1 MESKMG
7 VEAKTRTGQ
16 DSFLDAL
23 RCEVVAGTEI
33 LSAWVTHVQA
43 KERIELLLEFE
54 TWLRGLCAFLECRHV
69 PLSEADRS
77 ALVTRNFAPEI
88 AVVRMALQ
96 ECMRCAVELVSLGQ
110 DARVEFEALVETQI
124 FNAGAL
130 DSQVGKMLEQSTPID
145 SFSRLIE
152 SMNDLTVTI
161 DALENVPNQ
170 DLQLYLSI
178 GRSFQ
183 RDLQNCRYVD
193 MLLSQRFRLQHDRME
208 NAVLSAVL
216 RSITEEHLRR
226 NVALTLLYLY
236 RFLKYLKCIS
246 TALRADL
253 PLRRYLVVFS
263 LLHQQTEILR
273 DFLKARFLKERRG
286 NAELRNAMELIFHS
300 LQIESERVFTEKL
313 INVAA
318 ERDASTLYSRVEDCH
333 GMLRNCYQQCAITVI
348 QAFDRAVDGKALFP
362 SMRSSLQNSQK
373 IQKDLWD
380 LRQDLKADLEKAQ
393 SFDLDH
399 ILGRISQFQESSM
412 EYLMFK
418 DWGAFE
424 TFSESLINA
433 GSQAEARILVQKF
446 IDFLS
451 ILNQEVSKRGVLNP
465 PVKPPESP

>member
-1 MESKMG
+1 MS
-7 VEAKTRTGQ
+7 VEAKIRTGQ

-23 RCEVVAGTEI
+23 RSEVVAGTEI

-43 KERIELLLEFE
+43 KERIELLFEFE
-54 TWLRGLCAFLECRHV
+54 TWLRGLCAFLECKHV
-69 PLSEADRS
+69 PLSETDRS

-88 AVVRMALQ
+88 TVVRLALQ
-96 ECMRCAVELVSLGQ
+96 ECTRCAVELVSLGQ

-152 SMNDLTVTI
+152 SMNDLKVSV
-161 DALENVPNQ
+161 DALESVPNQ

-183 RDLQNCRYVD
+183 RDLQDCRYVD
-193 MLLSQRFRLQHDRME
+193 MLLSQRFRLQYDRME
-208 NAVLSAVL
+208 SAVLSAVL

-246 TALRADL
+246 LALRADL

-286 NAELRNAMELIFHS
+286 SSELRNSMELIFHS
-300 LQIESERVFTEKL
+300 LQMESERVFAEKL
-313 INVAA
+313 INIAA
-318 ERDASTLYSRVEDCH
+318 ERNASTLYARVEDCH
-333 GMLRNCYQQCAITVI
+333 GLLRNCYQHCAITVV
-348 QAFDRAVDGKALFP
+348 QVFDRAVDGRALFP
-362 SMRSSLQNSQK
+362 SMQNSLQNSQK
-373 IQKDLWD
+373 VQKDLWD
-380 LRQDLKADLEKAQ
+380 LRQDLKTDLERTG
-393 SFDLDH
+393 SFDLDR
-399 ILGRISQFQESSM
+399 ILGRISHFQESSM

-418 DWGAFE
+418 DWSAFE

-433 GSQAEARILVQKF
+433 GSQTEARVLVQKF
-446 IDFLS
+446 INFLS
-451 ILNQEVSKRGVLNP
+451 ILNEEVAKRGILST
-465 PVKPPESP
+465 PVKTLESL

>member
-1 MESKMG
+1 MG
-7 VEAKTRTGQ
+7 VEAKIRTGQ

-43 KERIELLLEFE
+43 RERIELLFEFE

-88 AVVRMALQ
+88 AVVRLALQ
-96 ECMRCAVELVSLGQ
+96 ECRRCAVELVSLGQ

-152 SMNDLTVTI
+152 SMNDLKVSV
-161 DALENVPNQ
+161 DALESLPNQ
-170 DLQLYLSI
+170 DLPLYLSI

-183 RDLQNCRYVD
+183 RDLQDCRYVD
-193 MLLSQRFRLQHDRME
+193 MLLSQRFRLQYDRME

-246 TALRADL
+246 VALRADL

-273 DFLKARFLKERRG
+273 DFL
-286 NAELRNAMELIFHS
+286 
-300 LQIESERVFTEKL
+300 
-313 INVAA
+313 
-318 ERDASTLYSRVEDCH
+318 D
-333 GMLRNCYQQCAITVI
+333 
-348 QAFDRAVDGKALFP
+348 
-362 SMRSSLQNSQK
+362 
-373 IQKDLWD
+373 
-380 LRQDLKADLEKAQ
+380 
-393 SFDLDH
+393 
-399 ILGRISQFQESSM
+399 
-412 EYLMFK
+412 
-418 DWGAFE
+418 
-424 TFSESLINA
+424 
-433 GSQAEARILVQKF
+433 
-446 IDFLS
+446 
-451 ILNQEVSKRGVLNP
+451 
-465 PVKPPESP
+465 SPAN